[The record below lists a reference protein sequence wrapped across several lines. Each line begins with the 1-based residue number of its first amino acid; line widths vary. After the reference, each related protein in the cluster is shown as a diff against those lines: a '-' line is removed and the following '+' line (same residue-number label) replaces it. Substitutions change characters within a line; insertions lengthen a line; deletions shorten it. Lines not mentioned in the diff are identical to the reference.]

1 MFDGQDDENPGLLVK
16 GKVDGDEDNSE
27 GDISATADSID
38 SKQPATDAP
47 SPDAS
52 EESDYETANEA
63 DDPELRHVLQSTPI
77 RSTRSTTRTA
87 IRVDKGTSYSS
98 SSTSK
103 APARAPNA
111 SAKAGSI
118 AKSTIFPTPYPLPI
132 PPPELRRSTRNRRAP
147 VRDDDPMYQRSSY
160 RRNSGVP
167 KVKMTVEEVEDEKGP
182 GEEKEIPEPWA
193 MKPRKRRP

>member
-1 MFDGQDDENPGLLVK
+1 MTSPLTRPTLATNLPLLIFVSLAVMPMLSFPRINKPSLAASRYTALTWGTQLEGRLIFSFTAPLVAFLKHEMFVSTREDGQDDENPGLLVK

-27 GDISATADSID
+27 GNISATADSID
-38 SKQPATDAP
+38 SKQPATDAS

-87 IRVDKGTSYSS
+87 TRVDKGTSYSS
-98 SSTSK
+98 SPTSK

-118 AKSTIFPTPYPLPI
+118 AK
-132 PPPELRRSTRNRRAP
+132 
-147 VRDDDPMYQRSSY
+147 
-160 RRNSGVP
+160 
-167 KVKMTVEEVEDEKGP
+167 
-182 GEEKEIPEPWA
+182 
-193 MKPRKRRP
+193 